1 MNSQQQI
8 ISLIKKNLLISYRNR
23 EIFIEAL
30 LPIIVSLM
38 LTFREYLSE
47 MKQLMP
53 LLYSLA
59 TASTQRSMLIK
70 LVEEKSKRY
79 KELQKIMGM
88 NEKSY
93 LIGWV
98 LTGYIR
104 VIIAVIIFEL
114 SLFLM
119 FPIFGIKW
127 DDQFNESFISLT
139 WPYFLFSIASM
150 NQIYLFSSLF
160 NEVKIAGEIQSFF
173 QIACVFFI
181 YFTFVESAANSFSF
195 YFFLSI
201 FSPQCSVAFT
211 YIASMK
217 PGIPGDIL
225 SANLFPSEQI
235 MDIYSTKY
243 EGAQMAVQAI
253 IYFLLFLYFEQV
265 IPNEYGVAKEPLFF
279 LKRNKVQ
286 IKENDLFAQLKSED
300 NDVSS
305 AIYHEEIKY
314 SVPPSII
321 IKNLQKK
328 FGTLKAVDNISLS
341 LYESEIFCLLG
352 HNGAGK
358 TTAISVLTGMI
369 SKTSGLVSMYGMN
382 LDTQLP
388 KIRQS
393 LGLCTQKD
401 CLYEDLTVEENLKY
415 ISSIKGKVDK
425 YEIFE
430 ILKKTDLIGERHL
443 QVKVL
448 SGGSKRK
455 LSLGMSLVGNSKII
469 FLDEPTSGMDAYS
482 RRQIW
487 SILERIRQDQR
498 TIILTTHHLDEAE
511 ILANR
516 IGIMSK
522 GQLLAVGTSNFIKKK
537 FGEGYNLKITFSD
550 VQLRNQIYEKVNKY
564 VPECFLE
571 TEHSNENQYV
581 FNIPFTSKN
590 TLGQL
595 FQELEQ
601 MSVQIGLSMKTLE
614 DAFVKIGMEEEQAQL
629 TFRRQSEIQIAKQS
643 LGIPASDD
651 DNERDNQ
658 EFLSYPVEI
667 KDKDTQNEDIKS
679 IPKCLSN
686 DPQYSF
692 LNQILAIFLRRYYTV
707 VRTTTNYFSIIIP
720 MIAFINGLVVVAYV
734 EFQDEIFK
742 ILPEYVLNHFK
753 INLLASCCVIAFC
766 FNATIY
772 ITQPVLEKEYFLKQ
786 SLQGMGLRNL
796 TYWLGTFFFDLI
808 IFFLNLVLFLIVSA
822 LLDLN
827 IVFDNITRSLSCF
840 LVFGPSQI
848 LFAYIMGFVFNKLES
863 ALKLFTIFCFFIL
876 FCLPNILV
884 AFTFFFYKE
893 LEQPVFLK
901 NVLYVFEILFSI
913 ISPFYAFFSAY
924 LFTAN
929 NYLEVESFFE
939 APYLLTT
946 TESYLLIILG
956 QIVVFTGILFF
967 LENKKSFINHNQIQ
981 QSVNENIEE
990 EVQNE
995 RYRVLQADNND
1006 PIKSKFLEKQY
1017 TKGKP
1022 TLQQLTF
1029 SVKKGEILG
1038 IIGPNGAGKSTLIN
1052 IFSGINTP
1060 TAGQALLNDYEPK
1073 QQIMSIMQHVGVCPQ
1088 FDCIWENLTLVEHL
1102 QLFGR
1107 IKGLQGKELSAAVSY
1122 FIKTMQLDLFLN
1134 TKAGQLSGGNK
1145 RKLCV
1150 ADALIGGSDI
1160 TFFDEPSSGVDPISR
1175 RFLFNTLKRN
1185 IQLRACSAIMTTH
1198 TIEEAESLSDRIGI
1212 LIAGQ
1217 FKCLGSPQDLRQK
1230 YGSGYQI
1237 SVKYIY
1243 PQVTI
1248 LIQNQFSYA
1257 KQIEEKR
1264 EGYFMYSLPKE
1275 GFSFYRSFNFF
1286 QSLQQEGHIEDFQI
1300 EENSLE
1306 SVFIHFSKIQ
1316 QEINEK
1322 DGIAID

>member
-23 EIFIEAL
+23 EVFIEVL
-30 LPIIVSLM
+30 LPIIVSIM

-59 TASTQRSMLIK
+59 TASTQRSILIK

-88 NEKSY
+88 SEKSY

-114 SLFLM
+114 SWYLM
-119 FPIFGIKW
+119 FPIFGISW
-127 DDQFNESFISLT
+127 EEQFNESFISLT

-150 NQIYLFSSLF
+150 NQIFLFSSLF

-181 YFTFVESAANSFSF
+181 YFTFVESAANSFPF

-201 FSPQCSVAFT
+201 FSPQCSIAFT
-211 YIASMK
+211 YVASMK
-217 PGIPGDIL
+217 PGVPGDIL
-225 SANLFPSEQI
+225 SANLFPSLQI
-235 MDIYSTKY
+235 MDIYSPTF
-243 EGAQMAVQAI
+243 EGTQMAAQAVV
-253 IYFLLFLYFEQV
+253 YFLLFLYCEQV

-286 IKENDLFAQLKSED
+286 IKENDLFAQLTTDD

-314 SVPPSII
+314 SSPPSII
-321 IKNLQKK
+321 IKNLQKR
-328 FGTLKAVDNISLS
+328 FGTLKAVDNISLY

-401 CLYEDLTVEENLKY
+401 CLYEDLTVEENLEY
-415 ISSIKGKVDK
+415 ISSIKGRVDK
-425 YEIFE
+425 QE
-430 ILKKTDLIGERHL
+430 ILDILRKTDLIGERSL
-443 QVKVL
+443 EVKVL

-487 SILERIRQDQR
+487 TILERIRQDQR

-511 ILANR
+511 VLANR

-537 FGEGYNLKITFSD
+537 FGEGYNLKLTFND
-550 VQLRNQIYEKVNKY
+550 VALKNQIYEKVNKY

-590 TLGQL
+590 SLGQL
-595 FQELEQ
+595 FQELEE

-629 TFRRQSEIQIAKQS
+629 SFRRKSEIQIAKQS
-643 LGIPASDD
+643 LGIPATDD
-651 DNERDNQ
+651 DTERDNQ
-658 EFLSYPVEI
+658 EFYSYPVEV
-667 KDKDTQNEDIKS
+667 KEEEVENDLKS

-686 DPQYSF
+686 DPSYSF
-692 LNQILAIFLRRYYTV
+692 FSQIMAIFLRRYYTV

-734 EFQDEIFK
+734 KFQDEQYK
-742 ILPEYVLNHFK
+742 ELPDYVLDHFK

-772 ITQPVLEKEYFLKQ
+772 ITQPVLEKEYQLKQ
-786 SLQGMGLRNL
+786 SLHGMGLRNS
-796 TYWLGTFFFDLI
+796 TYWLGTFLFDLI
-808 IFFLNLVLFLIVSA
+808 IFFLNLLLFLIVSA

-827 IVFDNITRSLSCF
+827 IVFDNIIRALSCF
-840 LVFGPSQI
+840 LLFGPSQI

-876 FCLPNILV
+876 FCLPNITF
-884 AFTFFFYKE
+884 AFAFFFYKE
-893 LEQPVFLK
+893 FDKPTFLE
-901 NVLYVFEILFSI
+901 NVLYVLEILFSV

-929 NYLEVESFFE
+929 NYDDVEAFFE

-946 TESYLLIILG
+946 TEQYLLIMLG
-956 QIVVFTGILFF
+956 QIAVFAGVLFF
-967 LENKKSFINHNQIQ
+967 LENKKSLLIHNHTQQEIQ
-981 QSVNENIEE
+981 DNVEE

-995 RYRVLQADNND
+995 RDRVLKPNNND

-1017 TKGKP
+1017 IKGKP

-1060 TAGQALLNDYEPK
+1060 TAGQALLNDIEPK
-1073 QQIMSIMQHVGVCPQ
+1073 QQIMSVMQHVGVCPQ
-1088 FDCIWENLTLVEHL
+1088 FDCIWENLTPVEHL

-1107 IKGLQGKELSAAVSY
+1107 IKGLQGKELQTAVAY
-1122 FIKTMQLDLFLN
+1122 FIKTMQLDLFIK

-1160 TFFDEPSSGVDPISR
+1160 TFFDEPSTGVDPISR

-1230 YGSGYQI
+1230 HGSGYQI
-1237 SVKYIY
+1237 QIKYIN
-1243 PQVTI
+1243 PQVTSS
-1248 LIQNQFSYA
+1248 IQNQFPNA
-1257 KQIEEKR
+1257 QQLDERR
-1264 EGYFMYSLPKE
+1264 EGYLMYSVPKE
-1275 GFSFYRSFNFF
+1275 GFSFYKSFNFF
-1286 QSLQQEGHIEDFQI
+1286 QRQQQEGNIEDFQI

-1306 SVFIHFSKIQ
+1306 QVFIHFSKIQ

-1322 DGIAID
+1322 EGIAFD

>member
-23 EIFIEAL
+23 EVFIEAL
-30 LPIIVSLM
+30 LPIIVSIM

-59 TASTQRSMLIK
+59 TASTQRSILIK

-88 NEKSY
+88 SEKSY

-114 SLFLM
+114 SWYLM
-119 FPIFGIKW
+119 FPIFGISW
-127 DDQFNESFISLT
+127 EEQFNESFISLT

-150 NQIYLFSSLF
+150 NQIFLFSSLF

-181 YFTFVESAANSFSF
+181 YFTFVESAANSFPF

-201 FSPQCSVAFT
+201 FSPQCSIAFT

-225 SANLFPSEQI
+225 SANLFPSQQI
-235 MDIYSTKY
+235 MDIYSPTY
-243 EGAQMAVQAI
+243 EGTQMAVQAVV
-253 IYFLLFLYFEQV
+253 YFLLFLYCEQV

-279 LKRNKVQ
+279 LKTNKVQ
-286 IKENDLFAQLKSED
+286 IKENDLFAQLTTDD

-314 SVPPSII
+314 PAPPSII

-328 FGTLKAVDNISLS
+328 FGTLKAVDNISLY

-382 LDTQLP
+382 LDTQLA

-401 CLYEDLTVEENLKY
+401 CLYEDLTVEENLEY
-415 ISSIKGKVDK
+415 ISSIKGRVDK
-425 YEIFE
+425 QE
-430 ILKKTDLIGERHL
+430 ILDILRKTDLIGERSL
-443 QVKVL
+443 EVKVL

-487 SILERIRQDQR
+487 TILERIRQDQR

-511 ILANR
+511 VLANR

-537 FGEGYNLKITFSD
+537 FGEGYNLKLTFND
-550 VQLRNQIYEKVNKY
+550 VSLKNQIYEKVNKY

-590 TLGQL
+590 SLGQL
-595 FQELEQ
+595 FQELEEI
-601 MSVQIGLSMKTLE
+601 SVQIGLSMKTLE

-629 TFRRQSEIQIAKQS
+629 SFRRKSEIQVAKQS
-643 LGIPASDD
+643 LGIPATDD
-651 DNERDNQ
+651 ENERDNQ
-658 EFLSYPVEI
+658 EFYSYPVEV
-667 KDKDTQNEDIKS
+667 KDEEVENDIKS

-692 LNQILAIFLRRYYTV
+692 FSQIMAIFLRRYYTV

-734 EFQDEIFK
+734 KFQDEEYK
-742 ILPEYVLNHFK
+742 LLPDFVLDHFK

-786 SLQGMGLRNL
+786 SLHGMGLRNS
-796 TYWLGTFFFDLI
+796 TYWLGTFLFDLI
-808 IFFLNLVLFLIVSA
+808 IFFLNLLLFLIVSA

-827 IVFDNITRSLSCF
+827 IVFDNIIRALSCF
-840 LVFGPSQI
+840 LLFGPSQI

-876 FCLPNILV
+876 FCLPNIIF
-884 AFTFFFYKE
+884 AFTFFFYQEFDKPTF
-893 LEQPVFLK
+893 LENLI
-901 NVLYVFEILFSI
+901 YVFEILFSV

-929 NYLEVESFFE
+929 NYDDVEAFFE

-946 TESYLLIILG
+946 TEGYLLIIFG
-956 QIVVFTGILFF
+956 QIVVFAGVLFF
-967 LENKKSFINHNQIQ
+967 LENKKSFLIHHHTQQEIQ
-981 QSVNENIEE
+981 DNVEE

-995 RYRVLQADNND
+995 RERVLKPNNND

-1017 TKGKP
+1017 IKGKP

-1088 FDCIWENLTLVEHL
+1088 FDCIWENLTPVEHL

-1107 IKGLQGKELSAAVSY
+1107 IKGLQGKELSTAVAY
-1122 FIKTMQLDLFLN
+1122 FIKTMQLDLFIK

-1160 TFFDEPSSGVDPISR
+1160 TFFDEPSTGVDPISR

-1230 YGSGYQI
+1230 HGSGYQI
-1237 SVKYIY
+1237 QIKYIN
-1243 PQVTI
+1243 PQVTSN
-1248 LIQNQFSYA
+1248 IQNQFPNA
-1257 KQIEEKR
+1257 QQIEERR
-1264 EGYFMYSLPKE
+1264 EGYLMYSVPKE
-1275 GFSFYRSFNFF
+1275 GFSFYKSFNFF
-1286 QSLQQEGHIEDFQI
+1286 QRQQQEGNIEDFQI

-1306 SVFIHFSKIQ
+1306 QVFIHFSKIQ

-1322 DGIAID
+1322 EGMAFD